1 MVDLKSIGAETAA
14 ILGLRKETSAR
25 DQEFEDAV
33 FKKPSAPKVDIASDE
48 IRKRAIEYN
57 MQMNSRAS
65 IRGEI
70 AGYLR
75 WGAIAVFSALLGAG
89 VTGNLPGLISAVFSI
104 GGLGLVG
111 GAVALAGAAIYLG
124 VRNSKIQSEKNM
136 NIGDYEMRRSAKFFA
151 KELGQVIKPETGESP
166 ILSQPVTSTSTA
178 LNTATPATAEQP
190 ARTDGKLWAQ
200 VAAETQATEAVR
212 SI

>member
-1 MVDLKSIGAETAA
+1 MKSIGSETAA
-14 ILGLRKETSAR
+14 ILGLRKESTAR

-57 MQMNSRAS
+57 KEMNSRAS

-89 VTGNLPGLISAVFSI
+89 VTGNLPGLISAVFSL
-104 GGLGLVG
+104 GGVALLG

-151 KELGQVIKPETGESP
+151 KELAQVIKPEEVQAATAKSVASP
-166 ILSQPVTSTSTA
+166 APAASLQE
-178 LNTATPATAEQP
+178 ATPYHQGRA
-190 ARTDGKLWAQ
+190 DGKAWAQ
-200 VAAETQATEAVR
+200 VAAETQPEGRTLQ
-212 SI
+212 